1 MCMAENGNGDV
12 AVGMQGRGDSRQ
24 VRNSTGPPGVGGG
37 SERAYPW
44 DWNNTGIRTPEERW
58 GLRQTKTARAAQEPE
73 GRGRRK
79 HRCTAFQASSPSGA
93 PEQGERTWPA
103 GSVALP
109 SRACACACVC
119 VCVST
124 HVCACV

>member
-37 SERAYPW
+37 YERAYPW

-58 GLRQTKTARAAQEPE
+58 GLRQTKAARAAQEPE
-73 GRGRRK
+73 GAGQA
-79 HRCTAFQASSPSGA
+79 HAQVTALLFQASTPSGT
-93 PEQGERTWPA
+93 PERGKDMARWA
-103 GSVALP
+103 A
-109 SRACACACVC
+109 
-119 VCVST
+119 
-124 HVCACV
+124 